1 MKNLFFLM
9 AGIILLAITLT
20 SCPDD
25 DYNGIWLKNGS
36 SRNVVVYIGEEGLG
50 EPVYPDTLLPSIN
63 RTNPISE
70 NFTKIGFTKD
80 IKNSKVCVF
89 FLDQDTIIKYGWDK
103 VRDDYMILK
112 RYDVDEAY
120 LRQPN
125 VAWTIVYEDIEE
137 KE

>member
-1 MKNLFFLM
+1 MKKIFLLM
-9 AGIILLAITLT
+9 AGIILLAITFT

-25 DYNGIWLKNGS
+25 DYNAIWLKNGS
-36 SRNVVVYIGEEGLG
+36 KRNVVVYIGGEGLG

-63 RTNPISE
+63 RTEPIFKNST
-70 NFTKIGFTKD
+70 NFGFTKD

-112 RYDVDEAY
+112 RYDIDEAY

-125 VAWTIVYEDIEE
+125 VAWTIVYEDP
-137 KE
+137 KEGE